1 MESSGGWWCFRLAEA
16 AFGRGLLAEVAPRPA
31 HGSRGLGL
39 GQERIESRTPAGAV
53 FLGPGAPA
61 AEQSVCRT
69 PQAARGPGPG
79 LATSRPGGK
88 WRVPSRLA
96 QVLVRMCRARGSL
109 WESDGQD
116 ATPWEADRVPAARS
130 AREQLRPGSPDPGR
144 LLERG
149 LLEEVTFG
157 LRPVNAEKGNSQ
169 EGASPAEQVASEKVL
184 ENEKEHMCS
193 RN

>member
-1 MESSGGWWCFRLAEA
+1 MFSPRRGRLWPRSPGRRWRRGRPTGAELGSWSGEDRESGTGRCGLSRPRSARRRAGCLPHPTSGERPGTRLGHIPA
-16 AFGRGLLAEVAPRPA
+16 GREVAC
-31 HGSRGLGL
+31 S
-39 GQERIESRTPAGAV
+39 
-53 FLGPGAPA
+53 
-61 AEQSVCRT
+61 QSVGTGVC
-69 PQAARGPGPG
+69 A
-79 LATSRPGGK
+79 
-88 WRVPSRLA
+88 
-96 QVLVRMCRARGSL
+96 RMCRARGSL

-116 ATPWEADRVPAARS
+116 ASPWEADRVPAARS
-130 AREQLRPGSPDPGR
+130 AREQLRPGSRDPGR

-184 ENEKEHMCS
+184 ENEKERVCS